1 MYWRLGI
8 PGWRIAAA
16 FGVPI
21 KIKVIVCKDNE
32 AGVYFATSDDI
43 GLALEAESLDEL
55 VKQVHLA
62 IPELLELAHAPV
74 EKSRTDIRLRSD
86 FVAA

>member
-8 PGWRIAAA
+8 PGWRIAAN

-21 KIKVIVCKDNE
+21 KVKVIVCKDNE

-43 GLALEAESLDEL
+43 GLALEAESLDAL
-55 VKQVHLA
+55 VKEIESAV
-62 IPELLELAHAPV
+62 PVLLELAHAPV

-86 FVAA
+86 FAVA